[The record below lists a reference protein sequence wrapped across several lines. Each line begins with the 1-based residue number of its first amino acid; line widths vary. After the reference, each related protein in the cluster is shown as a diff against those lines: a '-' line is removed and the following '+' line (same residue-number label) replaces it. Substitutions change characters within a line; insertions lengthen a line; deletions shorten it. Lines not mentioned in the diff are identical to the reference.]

1 MNPLI
6 HVHKHTTIVTASEAQ
21 TLTEHELLAQW
32 DFTEE
37 EIVSLLW
44 LQQWYQIGGSDR
56 ALIVRHLEFLRLL
69 VRTGELEV

>member
-1 MNPLI
+1 MNPSI
-6 HVHKHTTIVTASEAQ
+6 HVHQHNTIVTASEAP

-32 DFTEE
+32 GFTED

-56 ALIVRHLEFLRLL
+56 AFIVRHLEFLRLL
-69 VRTGELEV
+69 VRSGELEL